1 MGKRANNEAAID
13 SARMA
18 WPVCVPLIDALFLIC
33 RNAVM
38 PHLIPHRA
46 WNHRYYPAVVR
57 VYGRTSQTPNR
68 AYLIRHLLTSEMQ
81 SPGPALGPLSFP
93 SFCLPLLLLLLGEW
107 PSGST
112 ACLSRLS
119 AQHPASCFALPYI
132 HTACIAFLSIQFAGP
147 LPRCVP
153 GSPFG
158 SPSPAQ
164 AMPVDV
170 NA

>member
-38 PHLIPHRA
+38 PYLIPHRA

-68 AYLIRHLLTSEMQ
+68 AYLIRRLLTSEMQ

-93 SFCLPLLLLLLGEW
+93 SFCLPLLLLLGEW

-112 ACLSRLS
+112 AYLSRLS
-119 AQHPASCFALPYI
+119 AQHPARASLF
-132 HTACIAFLSIQFAGP
+132 HTSIQP
-147 LPRCVP
+147 V
-153 GSPFG
+153 
-158 SPSPAQ
+158 SPSSRSNSPAPSLGASRDRLLGPPPQ
-164 AMPVDV
+164 PRQCR
-170 NA
+170 